1 MRAACCEAT
10 VLSHESILPDIRL
23 LRALWPDREHAP
35 HAGQFFTLRAWGAD
49 EAPFLSRP
57 ISVHKWEPETQ
68 TIEFLY
74 QVIGEGTHK
83 IAQLKTGDTFQ
94 LTGPM
99 GNGFDIPAL
108 AEKYHKIAVVGGG
121 IGTAPMYQVTRELAA
136 AGVQVISGMALGID
150 GAGHEGALAGGG
162 KTYAVLGCG
171 VDQCYPRSNYELY
184 ESIPFHGGLISEY
197 SLKTPPV
204 PRNFPVRNR
213 IISGLS
219 DVILVIEA
227 KEKSGSLITAQ
238 AGLEQGKEIYALPG
252 RITDALSTGCNQL
265 ISEGAQVLFSPET
278 VLENLGI
285 FVKEKEKL
293 SEKKQKGLAKK
304 EKMVYSCLDFEPR
317 HIEEIALRTGLSV
330 SQSMDA
336 LLELELGGYAVR
348 TAGLYYTKRL
358 F

>member
-108 AEKYHKIAVVGGG
+108 TEQYHKIAVVGGG

-136 AGVQVISGMALGID
+136 AGVKPDVFFGFRDTPYCMEEYRSIANVVKVSTD
-150 GAGHEGALAGGG
+150 TGAVGFHGFVTQLYDPAD
-162 KTYAVLGCG
+162 YDAVLICG
-171 VDQCYPRSNYELY
+171 PTVMMKNAARICAEKGTPC
-184 ESIPFHGGLISEY
+184 FV
-197 SLKTPPV
+197 SL
-204 PRNFPVRNR
+204 
-213 IISGLS
+213 
-219 DVILVIEA
+219 
-227 KEKSGSLITAQ
+227 
-238 AGLEQGKEIYALPG
+238 
-252 RITDALSTGCNQL
+252 
-265 ISEGAQVLFSPET
+265 
-278 VLENLGI
+278 
-285 FVKEKEKL
+285 
-293 SEKKQKGLAKK
+293 EKKMACGIGACLGCTCETKGG
-304 EKMVYSCLDFEPR
+304 EGR
-317 HIEEIALRTGLSV
+317 SV
-330 SQSMDA
+330 CKNGPVFDA
-336 LLELELGGYAVR
+336 TEV
-348 TAGLYYTKRL
+348 
-358 F
+358 FF

>member
-1 MRAACCEAT
+1 MPC
-10 VLSHESILPDIRL
+10 LY
-23 LRALWPDREHAP
+23 
-35 HAGQFFTLRAWGAD
+35 
-49 EAPFLSRP
+49 P
-57 ISVHKWEPETQ
+57 I
-68 TIEFLY
+68 IY
-74 QVIGEGTHK
+74 
-83 IAQLKTGDTFQ
+83 TFHP
-94 LTGPM
+94 T
-99 GNGFDIPAL
+99 
-108 AEKYHKIAVVGGG
+108 K
-121 IGTAPMYQVTRELAA
+121 
-136 AGVQVISGMALGID
+136 
-150 GAGHEGALAGGG
+150 
-162 KTYAVLGCG
+162 
-171 VDQCYPRSNYELY
+171 
-184 ESIPFHGGLISEY
+184 
-197 SLKTPPV
+197 
-204 PRNFPVRNR
+204 
-213 IISGLS
+213 
-219 DVILVIEA
+219 EA

>member
-10 VLSHESILPDIRL
+10 VLRNESILPDIRL

-108 AEKYHKIAVVGGG
+108 TEQYHKIAVVGGG

-136 AGVQVISGMALGID
+136 AGVKPDVFFGFRDTPYCM
-150 GAGHEGALAGGG
+150 E
-162 KTYAVLGCG
+162 
-171 VDQCYPRSNYELY
+171 
-184 ESIPFHGGLISEY
+184 ES
-197 SLKTPPV
+197 
-204 PRNFPVRNR
+204 
-213 IISGLS
+213 
-219 DVILVIEA
+219 
-227 KEKSGSLITAQ
+227 TA
-238 AGLEQGKEIYALPG
+238 
-252 RITDALSTGCNQL
+252 S
-265 ISEGAQVLFSPET
+265 
-278 VLENLGI
+278 
-285 FVKEKEKL
+285 
-293 SEKKQKGLAKK
+293 
-304 EKMVYSCLDFEPR
+304 
-317 HIEEIALRTGLSV
+317 
-330 SQSMDA
+330 
-336 LLELELGGYAVR
+336 
-348 TAGLYYTKRL
+348 
-358 F
+358 